1 MLEFKLLLLLFAA
14 NSAPV
19 LARNVLGERC
29 NTAIDRGF
37 KLRDGRFLF
46 GPSKTWRGLVAALL
60 STSLAAVVLAL
71 PVALGVIIASFAM
84 LGDLASSFVKRRL
97 GKAPSDQAIFLD
109 QIPESLLPL
118 FAGRWLFDYS
128 WATVVIVTLLFMLI
142 ALSVSPLLFKLGIRK
157 RPY

>member
-29 NTAIDRGF
+29 NTAIDRGL
-37 KLRDGRFLF
+37 KLRDGHFLF
-46 GPSKTWRGLVAALL
+46 GRSKTWRGLVAALL
-60 STSLAAVVLAL
+60 LTSLAAVVLAL

-118 FAGRWLFDYS
+118 FAGRWLLDYGS
-128 WATVVIVTLLFMLI
+128 ATVLIVTLLFMLI
-142 ALSVSPLLFKLGIRK
+142 ALSVSPLLFKLGINE
-157 RPY
+157 PVN